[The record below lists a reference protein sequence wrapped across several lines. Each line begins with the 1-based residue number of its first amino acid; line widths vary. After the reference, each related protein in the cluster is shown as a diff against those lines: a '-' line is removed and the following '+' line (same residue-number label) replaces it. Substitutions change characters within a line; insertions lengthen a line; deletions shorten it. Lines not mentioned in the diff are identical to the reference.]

1 MNNIKD
7 HGNLNQKKVLLRL
20 DLNVPLKNGIIL
32 DQTRINKI
40 LPVIRFL
47 LSNNAKIIIVS
58 HVGRPQGSKN
68 KDLSLKPIGKNI
80 EKKIN
85 RKIKII
91 ENQKNIGV
99 GRSRNIG
106 IKYSKS
112 KYIAF
117 IDSDD
122 LWNKNKLKFQIKFML
137 KEKIPISHT
146 SYFLINE
153 DGEKISI
160 RNAKKNLFFNDLIKS
175 CDIGLST
182 VMVKT
187 SFLKKNN
194 LYFPSLSTK
203 EDYVLWLRL
212 IKISKVIKG
221 FNPTLTYY
229 RKRKNSLSSN
239 LIISLANGYKVYR
252 YHLKSGILESLV
264 RLFILSLYAIKKK
277 IIK

>member
-1 MNNIKD
+1 MSSVSIIIPYKNNIEYLFLTLKSI
-7 HGNLNQKKVLLRL
+7 LNQTYKNFSIVIIYDDENKL
-20 DLNVPLKNGIIL
+20 DLIEIKKFI
-32 DQTRINKI
+32 K
-40 LPVIRFL
+40 
-47 LSNNAKIIIVS
+47 
-58 HVGRPQGSKN
+58 
-68 KDLSLKPIGKNI
+68 

-153 DGEKISI
+153 NGEKISI

-203 EDYVLWLRL
+203 EDYVLWLKL

-252 YHLKSGILESLV
+252 YYLKSGILESLV
-264 RLFILSLYAIKKK
+264 RLFILSIYAIKKR
-277 IIK
+277 IIKF